1 MREGVNARPLKVL
14 RSSIHQAQ
22 GEEEKAEE
30 EYEIHGPP
38 EHCGP
43 TLHNVTALHEGLK
56 ELP

>member
-1 MREGVNARPLKVL
+1 VNAIPLKVL

-30 EYEIHGPP
+30 EEYEIHGPP
-38 EHCGP
+38 DHCGR
-43 TLHNVTALHEGLK
+43 TLHNVTTLHKGLK